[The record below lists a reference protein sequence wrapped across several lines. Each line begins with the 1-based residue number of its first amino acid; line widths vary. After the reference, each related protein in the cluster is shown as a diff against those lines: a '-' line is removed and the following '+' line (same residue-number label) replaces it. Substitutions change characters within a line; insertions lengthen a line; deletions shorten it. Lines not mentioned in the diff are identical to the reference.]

1 MAVVPAPVARP
12 LHPRRSVGPMT
23 IDTLLRRSRRR
34 YIYLVPAIAFFGLFV
49 AWPVVSVIQAS
60 LGIRDQG
67 MSGGFLANF
76 SHVLHD
82 PIFWTAT
89 RNMIYWAVITV
100 IVQLAVGYT
109 LAYLIETY
117 AARSTAILRTA
128 FLVPLVTSASVIAI
142 VWSQIY
148 SPDYGPLQHALS
160 DVGINLSI
168 SLLGSPHTAIFA
180 IIGINIWEFTG
191 FSMLMYIVGLNR
203 IPSELTEAAK
213 VDGATGIRLIRSVLV
228 PLLAPIT
235 KSLVL
240 LGIIGALQTFPL
252 VYLTTSGGPDHASEI
267 YGTQIFRTGFILNE
281 NGYASALAVL
291 TLLIALCATAVQ
303 VGVFGTRLTVGGH
316 S

>member
-1 MAVVPAPVARP
+1 
-12 LHPRRSVGPMT
+12 MT
-23 IDTLLRRSRRR
+23 IDTLLRPSWRR
-34 YIYLVPAIAFFGLFV
+34 YLYLVPAVGFFAVFV
-49 AWPVVSVIQAS
+49 AWPIISVVQAS
-60 LGIRDQG
+60 LTIHDQG
-67 MSGGFLANF
+67 GGVGFLANF
-76 SHVLHD
+76 RTVLND
-82 PIFWTAT
+82 PVFWTAT
-89 RNMIYWAVITV
+89 RNMAYWAVITV
-100 IVQLAVGYT
+100 TVQMVVGFT

-117 AARSTAILRTA
+117 AQRSKAILRTA

-160 DVGINLSI
+160 KIGVNLDI

-180 IIGINIWEFTG
+180 IIAINVWEFTG

-203 IPSELTEAAK
+203 IPSELTEAAR
-213 VDGATGIRLIRSVLV
+213 VDGATGFRLTRSVLV

-235 KSLVL
+235 KSLVM

-252 VYLTTSGGPDHASEI
+252 VYLTTSGGPNHASEI
-267 YGTQIFRTGFILNE
+267 YGTQIFRTGFLLNQ

-291 TLLIALCATAVQ
+291 TLVIALLATTVQ
-303 VGVFGTRLTVGGH
+303 VGVFGTRLTVGGN